1 MNNTNTPKTRLRVES
16 TIDKFLPAMVRTE
29 LGGLSASDQEAFVEE
44 FNRKSKGL
52 FGTYVCSIIYCHYAF
67 LGRWGMTVLMWLVA
81 LVTIG
86 IGGAIWWVIDLF
98 RIPGLVR
105 DYNRDLA
112 ITVMRNFKAVTG
124 R

>member
-1 MNNTNTPKTRLRVES
+1 MNNSNTPKTSLTVES

-29 LGGLSASDQEAFVEE
+29 LVGLPASDQEAFVEE

-52 FGTYVCSIIYCHYAF
+52 FGTYICSIIYFHYAF
-67 LGRWGMTVLMWLVA
+67 LGRWGMTGLMWLVA

-86 IGGAIWWVIDLF
+86 IGGVIWWVIDLF

>member
-29 LGGLSASDQEAFVEE
+29 LGGFSASDQEAFVEE

-86 IGGAIWWVIDLF
+86 IGGVIWWVIDLF

>member
-1 MNNTNTPKTRLRVES
+1 MNNSSRPKTSMTVES

-29 LGGLSASDQEAFVEE
+29 LVGLPASDQEAFVEE

-52 FGTYVCSIIYCHYAF
+52 FGTYICSIIYCHYGF
-67 LGRWGMTVLMWLVA
+67 LGRWGMTALMWLVA
-81 LVTIG
+81 IVTIG
-86 IGGAIWWVIDLF
+86 IGGVIWWVIDLF